1 MKTGQGA
8 AAAYSSSTF
17 LPQSWERLT
26 PLFQKCSAD
35 PLQSIDELM
44 WISPQVLEV
53 KERPNLPGRSV
64 CPPAL
69 KSC

>member
-53 KERPNLPGRSV
+53 KERICLEGVYVLLP
-64 CPPAL
+64 
-69 KSC
+69 